1 MPDFPVH
8 GRKEMTMLEQVQS
21 RNKEAQSGT
30 GTGMIRYGTEM
41 MDAKM
46 TMLVASAS
54 MPMCSYA
61 FWEATFASGAAL
73 K

>member
-1 MPDFPVH
+1 
-8 GRKEMTMLEQVQS
+8 MTMLEQVQS

-30 GTGMIRYGTEM
+30 GIIRYGTEM

-54 MPMCSYA
+54 IPMSSYA
-61 FWEATFASGAAL
+61 FWEATSAFGAAL